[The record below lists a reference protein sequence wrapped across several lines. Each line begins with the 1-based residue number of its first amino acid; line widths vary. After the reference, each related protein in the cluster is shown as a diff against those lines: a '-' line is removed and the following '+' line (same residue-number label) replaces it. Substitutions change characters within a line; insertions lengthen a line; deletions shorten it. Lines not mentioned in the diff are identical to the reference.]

1 MVYFIEIVLAV
12 LAVEGFLK
20 IINSKKEDGMFHVVQ
35 YILGSAMVW
44 TLLMLLERYVLNK

>member
-1 MVYFIEIVLAV
+1 MVCFIEIILAV

-35 YILGSAMVW
+35 YVLGSAIVW
-44 TLLMLLERYVLNK
+44 TLLVLLERYILSK